1 MEPQVAARPR
11 SALRPSRVGAVLSTQ
26 PHDGGGHQYATT
38 VLGSLGRLED
48 GPDLALLVTGETDP
62 DPDIAAVF
70 PPARRFGQA
79 ADDQPQAA
87 VHEPPSGLGALA
99 RRLVGEGRL
108 RAALRAARLR
118 LRPPVGLDP
127 DRVCWRPAETAW
139 LDREGLD
146 WTFHT
151 TATALAFEAGRPF
164 VAPIHDLQHRLQP
177 HFPEVSAGGE
187 GAWREYLFRNLA
199 RYATLILVDS
209 EVGREDA
216 LECYGPFGL
225 QADRVKVLPFRPPPY
240 LDPAPPEAARAR
252 ARAAFQ
258 LPERYLFYPAQFWPH
273 KNHLRLVQALA
284 VLRGRG
290 EEVHIVLCGAHT
302 GVHREQAFAR
312 VMEEAARSG
321 VSAQVHVLGY
331 VANADMSALYAEAAG
346 VVMPTFFGPTNIPV
360 IEAWAFGKPVLT
372 CDIRGVREQVGEAG
386 LLVDPASVEALADGV
401 GRLWTDAALGEALVA
416 RGRARLAERS
426 PGAFDRGVAAVVAE
440 ANERVRSG
448 DAPLS
453 RLSAAPR

>member
-1 MEPQVAARPR
+1 MEPQVAAHPPTTRRPT
-11 SALRPSRVGAVLSTQ
+11 RVGAVLSTH

-38 VLGSLGRLED
+38 VLGSLGQLTD
-48 GPDLALLVTGETDP
+48 GPDLSLLVTGEAEP
-62 DPDIAAVF
+62 DPDVAACF
-70 PPARRFGQA
+70 GPALRFGEAVEVA
-79 ADDQPQAA
+79 AAGPGAPGA
-87 VHEPPSGLGALA
+87 LGALA
-99 RRLVGEGRL
+99 RRVVGEGRL
-108 RAALRAARLR
+108 RDALRGARRRLR
-118 LRPPVGLDP
+118 RPERLDP

-139 LDREGLD
+139 LDDQGLD

-151 TATALAFEAGRPF
+151 TSTALAFEAGRPF
-164 VAPIHDLQHRLQP
+164 VVPIHDLQHRLQP

-187 GAWREYLFRNLA
+187 WAWREYLFRNLT

-216 LECYGPFGL
+216 LEYYGPFGL
-225 QADRVKVLPFRPPPY
+225 HEDRVKVLPFRPPSY
-240 LDPAPPEAARAR
+240 LDPAPGAAARAR
-252 ARAAFQ
+252 VRLAFG

-290 EEVHIVLCGAHT
+290 EEVHVVLCGAHT
-302 GVHREQAFAR
+302 GAHREQAFAR
-312 VMEEAARSG
+312 VMEETARSG

-331 VANADMSALYAEAAG
+331 VANSDMSALYAEAAG

-372 CDIRGVREQVGEAG
+372 SDIRGVREQVGAAG

-401 GRLWTDAALGEALVA
+401 QRLWTDAALGARLVA
-416 RGRARLAERS
+416 RGHARLAERS
-426 PGAFDRGVAAVVAE
+426 PAAFDRSIAAVVAE
-440 ANERVRSG
+440 ADERVRAG

-453 RLSAAPR
+453 RPASAPLR